1 MASAPAPSHPPVIA
15 DAGHG
20 EIPSATSHVRLVRP
34 TRDLAAAERF
44 YVQGLGLKVLFRHS
58 APIAAADKQQG
69 AGGAAHRGEL
79 KYDMLMLGFPR
90 AAWHIELVWEPS
102 GAARPKEAPRF
113 PVPTP
118 TEEDLLVLYLDG
130 SVDAAVIENLAAA
143 GGRRVKPLNPYWDR
157 WGVMLED
164 PDGYRLVLSVRGWE
178 NEALEE

>member
-1 MASAPAPSHPPVIA
+1 MATVPVLSHPPVIA
-15 DAGHG
+15 DAGQG

-34 TRDLAAAERF
+34 TRDLAVAERF

-58 APIAAADKQQG
+58 APTPAADKQQG
-69 AGGAAHRGEL
+69 AGGAAHRGVLE
-79 KYDMLMLGFPR
+79 YNILMLGFPG
-90 AAWHIELVWEPS
+90 AAWHIELVCKPS

-113 PVPTP
+113 PDPTP

-130 SVDAAVIENLAAA
+130 SVDAAVVENLVAA

-164 PDGYRLVLSVRGWE
+164 PDGYRVVLSVRAWE
-178 NEALEE
+178 NEPLEE